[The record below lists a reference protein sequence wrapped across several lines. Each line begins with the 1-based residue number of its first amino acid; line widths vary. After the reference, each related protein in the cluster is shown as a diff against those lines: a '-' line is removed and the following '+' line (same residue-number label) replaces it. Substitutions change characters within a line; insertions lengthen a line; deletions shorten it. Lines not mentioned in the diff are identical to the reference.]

1 MDFNT
6 PVSATDAFSDDENS
20 IQVDNFLA
28 SLSLKRRNE
37 SEEESMASRKRAKA

>member
-6 PVSATDAFSDDENS
+6 PVSATDAFSDDEDS

-28 SLSLKRRNE
+28 SLSLKRKAE
-37 SEEESMASRKRAKA
+37 TEEDSMASRKRAKA